1 MKLIKDVTKDPLPY
15 HINITIRC
23 ERGQER
29 AIDQL
34 LETINPIDPGK
45 DYDIS
50 IKPKKKKRSLR
61 ANAYYQ
67 ELSHAV
73 AEEKGIPHAE
83 YHNRALAEMGIADLI
98 DGKVFWAFLPDT
110 DWWLHTV
117 LGEAH
122 FCPTEDC
129 EEVNG
134 VSYRWFYKVK
144 GSKQYNTKEM
154 SVLIDYVVQDAK
166 EMGIETLTPNEL
178 AELKQKWGC
187 G

>member
-1 MKLIKDVTKDPLPY
+1 MKIKSIYPELLYDGAKLI
-15 HINITIRC
+15 ITFAKG
-23 ERGQER
+23 ENR
-29 AIDQL
+29 AVGKLYESIGG
-34 LETINPIDPGK
+34 IDPGK

-50 IKPKKKKRSLR
+50 IKPRKKKRSLR

-83 YHNRALAEMGIADLI
+83 YHNRALAEIGIADLI

-144 GSKQYNTKEM
+144 GSKRYNTKEM
-154 SVLIDYVVQDAK
+154 SVLIDYVIQDAK

-178 AELKQKWGC
+178 AEMKQKWGC